1 MTSTRVLIVGGTGFV
16 ERKRRSDHAPQPSEF
31 DERARTPYWVAGAR
45 PLTLKPVASGASAYV
60 AFENSSSQPR
70 RGRPWS
76 KGGVSSMNISYAF
89 RASTAKSS
97 GISSRGA
104 SGALGTSY
112 VCAGSGVETQPST
125 ALSQSGGAH
134 THAGMCDAPSALHA
148 DTLST

>member
-1 MTSTRVLIVGGTGFV
+1 
-16 ERKRRSDHAPQPSEF
+16 
-31 DERARTPYWVAGAR
+31 
-45 PLTLKPVASGASAYV
+45 
-60 AFENSSSQPR
+60 
-70 RGRPWS
+70 
-76 KGGVSSMNISYAF
+76 MNISYAF

-97 GISSRGA
+97 VISSRGA